1 MSTPNRLLD
10 DISSKSIVFS
20 LGFVDRVFLNNTDDV
35 KQTQESNSSQM
46 IQVKSLGDNSSMP
59 TIQRIL
65 PARPLLRGISDSI
78 TRGDLVLFTSIG
90 KKTYYIGPLNTF
102 NNPNVTSAD
111 FYNKNLEGRNSVNSS
126 LVNQNGYGNEFPYVE
141 NTKIQKT
148 KNYQL
153 DFFTSEQNY
162 ESSKL
167 TDLTFEG
174 RHGNSIR
181 IGSRGI
187 FPSITI
193 DNNSLGKKENILK
206 GSTISMIANG
216 SIAQNFG
223 IPEDFFRLSIDV
235 PTEEQVN
242 PFSLNTGNDNDEQT
256 FNYSFGKEIAEDTN
270 KNDLDQMII
279 FSDRITFDARN
290 NLGGDFT
297 VSANNNINFGAR
309 NNFTLNNS
317 GYSVINS
324 NNIYLGVESKQKTEP
339 IVLGEQLRLLLEKIV
354 NILSGAH
361 ALVQG
366 VPLPLVD
373 STGAPLRLAS
383 ATVNSINSLQ
393 EILEELTIREQNEDG
408 VPQDGNTGFL
418 SKHHFIETNRS

>member
-126 LVNQNGYGNEFPYVE
+126 LVGQNGYGNEFPYVE

-206 GSTISMIANG
+206 GSTISMITNG

-324 NNIYLGVESKQKTEP
+324 NNIYLGV
-339 IVLGEQLRLLLEKIV
+339 
-354 NILSGAH
+354 
-361 ALVQG
+361 
-366 VPLPLVD
+366 
-373 STGAPLRLAS
+373 
-383 ATVNSINSLQ
+383 
-393 EILEELTIREQNEDG
+393 
-408 VPQDGNTGFL
+408 
-418 SKHHFIETNRS
+418 